1 MWHEPSV
8 QWGNESIRVHT
19 ALAVVMVR
27 AVTCAA
33 MFSTSPPFCYLF
45 SHIKYQVHSLIRKIR
60 GQNIVLKEN
69 KSIHRKVGKVCSV
82 QRYYRHFYI
91 FPKHFTWHL
100 WALFWQRGQAT
111 AGDSSHVSDVILG
124 CTILLLYFYTVINGH
139 LNKCV
144 VSNWDLCPQS
154 FIDGQFSGFLGCLTK
169 QPINENWLVFY
180 KKNALEKHCRPSLT
194 CLGDMFH
201 SLHGAVCWR
210 GQWQVKQWSSS

>member
-1 MWHEPSV
+1 MCCNVLHISTILLSV
-8 QWGNESIRVHT
+8 LTHQVS
-19 ALAVVMVR
+19 
-27 AVTCAA
+27 
-33 MFSTSPPFCYLF
+33 SSLF
-45 SHIKYQVHSLIRKIR
+45 
-60 GQNIVLKEN
+60 NKEN
-69 KSIHRKVGKVCSV
+69 SRPKYSFEGKQKYPQEGWEGV

-111 AGDSSHVSDVILG
+111 AGDSRHVSDVILG